1 MLETFCA
8 WLERTPLSAAI
19 QNVDWIIPVGQIIHI
34 LCLSVVLSSAVLLDF
49 RVMGLAA
56 RRVSIPDMA
65 RRFLPW
71 IWTALALMVLSGT
84 VLIIGE
90 PRRDLLNPAF
100 QIKMI
105 LLLAAVAMT
114 LMFHVSVR
122 RGARIWEEDRKGN
135 LSVRLAAAAT
145 LSLWI
150 GIAICGRLIA
160 YFMAG

>member
-71 IWTALALMVLSGT
+71 IWTALVLMVLSGT

-114 LMFHVSVR
+114 LMFHVSIR
-122 RGARIWEEDRKGN
+122 RSARIWDEDRKGN

>member
-1 MLETFCA
+1 MLEAFCA

-19 QNVDWIIPVGQIIHI
+19 QNIDWIIPVSQIIHI

-65 RRFLPW
+65 QRFLPW
-71 IWTALALMVLSGT
+71 IWSALALMALSGI

-100 QIKMI
+100 QMKMI
-105 LLLAAVAMT
+105 LLLAAVVMT
-114 LMFHVSVR
+114 LMFQVSVR
-122 RGARIWEEDRKGN
+122 RSASSWQEDRKRGW
-135 LSVRLAAAAT
+135 SVRLVAAMT
-145 LSLWI
+145 LGLWI
-150 GIAICGRLIA
+150 GIAVCGRLIA

>member
-1 MLETFCA
+1 MLETLCA

-71 IWTALALMVLSGT
+71 IWTALVLMVLSGT

-105 LLLAAVAMT
+105 LLLAAVTMT
-114 LMFHVSVR
+114 LTFHVSVR
-122 RGARIWEEDRKGN
+122 RSARSWEEDHKDTLLIR
-135 LSVRLAAAAT
+135 VAAAMT

-150 GIAICGRLIA
+150 GIAVCGRLIA

>member
-71 IWTALALMVLSGT
+71 IWTALVLMMLSGT

-122 RGARIWEEDRKGN
+122 RSARSWEEDRKGN
-135 LSVRLAAAAT
+135 WSVRLAAAAT

-150 GIAICGRLIA
+150 GIAVCGRLIA
-160 YFMAG
+160 YSMAG

>member
-71 IWTALALMVLSGT
+71 IWTALVLMVLSGT

-114 LMFHVSVR
+114 LMFHVSIH
-122 RGARIWEEDRKGN
+122 RGARTWEEDRKGT
-135 LSVRLAAAAT
+135 LPVRLAAAAT

-160 YFMAG
+160 YFMAS